1 MVMTSEQST
10 RLKMAQLR
18 LACEQEIRACC
29 ERSGLL
35 ATSIREPIKS
45 IKPLVENAETNR
57 GKLAK
62 LKDYLKEMESTF
74 HEALK
79 ANASK
84 EAKHA
89 STSEAISAMAVRI
102 EYLKKTVDDQRAKKD
117 EYEAVLSQQLLALQK
132 IEEENEGDVIEIK
145 KLKEATDWYRSVL
158 GFQSEGGEGVKFIFN
173 KIDRNDQDKEYWFV
187 VRLDGDIYTCKYNI
201 HGFIHNASVQP
212 LLCVSLMHS
221 ICLMI
226 VLHCNPELHDIDDLI
241 EELNRTNGLF
251 KFVRVMREKFQEISC
266 EASSL
271 DSGTHSIAVSSPPP
285 KSSDSQMEAF
295 IQTNPS
301 LQSKKNQAGSLHKVV
316 PSPAAIL
323 TPQSFSVRR
332 RSPRFPSILRLVDVQ
347 VTLSQHCVCNV
358 SFSSRLVEL
367 SVKGKRST
375 LTKLNLLIS
384 EATMNPKDGE
394 KDYG

>member
-10 RLKMAQLR
+10 RLKMAQVR

-35 ATSIREPIKS
+35 ATSIRESIKS

-57 GKLAK
+57 GKLAM

-74 HEALK
+74 REALK

-89 STSEAISAMAVRI
+89 SISEAISAMAVRI

-132 IEEENEGDVIEIK
+132 IEEKNEGDVIEIK
-145 KLKEATDWYRSVL
+145 NLKEKTNWYRSVL
-158 GFQSEGGEGVKFIFN
+158 GFHAEGGEGVKFIFS

-187 VRLDGDIYTCKYNI
+187 LRLDGDIYT
-201 HGFIHNASVQP
+201 
-212 LLCVSLMHS
+212 L
-221 ICLMI
+221 
-226 VLHCNPELHDIDDLI
+226 LHCNPELHDIDDLI

-251 KFVRVMREKFQEISC
+251 KFVRSMREKFQEISC
-266 EASSL
+266 K
-271 DSGTHSIAVSSPPP
+271 GTHSIAVSSPPP
-285 KSSDSQMEAF
+285 KSTDSQMEAF
-295 IQTNPS
+295 VQTNPS
-301 LQSKKNQAGSLHKVV
+301 LQSKKRQAGSLHKVV

-323 TPQSFSVRR
+323 TPQSFSARR
-332 RSPRFPSILRLVDVQ
+332 RSPRFLV
-347 VTLSQHCVCNV
+347 
-358 SFSSRLVEL
+358 
-367 SVKGKRST
+367 K
-375 LTKLNLLIS
+375 NL
-384 EATMNPKDGE
+384 P
-394 KDYG
+394 